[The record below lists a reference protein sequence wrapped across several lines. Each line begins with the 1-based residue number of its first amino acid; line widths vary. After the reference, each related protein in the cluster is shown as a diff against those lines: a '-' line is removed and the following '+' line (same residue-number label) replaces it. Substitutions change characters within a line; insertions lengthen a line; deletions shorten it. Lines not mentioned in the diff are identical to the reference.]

1 MRMLIATLSFALLLT
16 HSATSYAQEQE
27 TQAKLAAPQ
36 QTADEEL
43 KYDDGTTEG
52 QPVGQVSLA
61 IVNRL
66 TPTRYPATLKA
77 IRVFFRQVT
86 PSPIGKQ
93 IRLVAF
99 SRPTS
104 STDPPRNP
112 VYLVNQTVAIPQV
125 SSNGEFVD
133 FAIANGPTIT
143 SGDFFVGFQQG
154 NDAGV
159 PFFWFDSNT
168 PLANR
173 GYASFDNGVNYQGDI
188 RLGSDTGPFVNF
200 MIRALVTIP
209 AVGPLATVSAAS
221 FSPDGLAPE
230 AIGAAFG
237 SNLASGTTVATSVP
251 LPTTLGGVSVRV
263 RDGNNV
269 ERLAPLF
276 FVGTGQIN
284 YLIPAG
290 TANGQAL
297 VTVTNA
303 SGPVAS
309 GPLTIAAVAPGLF
322 TFESNGRG
330 YAAGYAL
337 RVSTSGPASVT
348 FFAQLNP
355 ATNTYVANPIEF
367 GPATDRIFCVFFGT
381 GIRGRSN
388 LGNVRASI
396 GGTNL
401 PVEFASAQ
409 GDLVGLDQV
418 NVEVPRSLAGRGDV
432 DVVLTVD
439 GKVANTVRVNF
450 K

>member
-1 MRMLIATLSFALLLT
+1 MRMLVATLCFSLLLT
-16 HSATSYAQEQE
+16 YGTASYAQGQE
-27 TQAKLAAPQ
+27 DQAKLAAPQ
-36 QTADEEL
+36 QTTDEEL

-52 QPVGQVSLA
+52 QPVGQVSLT
-61 IVNRL
+61 IINRL

-104 STDPPRNP
+104 SADAPRNP

-200 MIRALVTIP
+200 MIRALVTVP
-209 AVGPLATVSAAS
+209 SVGPLATVSAAS

-251 LPTTLGGVSVRV
+251 LPTTLGGVTVRV
-263 RDGNNV
+263 RDSNNV

-276 FVGTGQIN
+276 FVGTGQLN

-309 GPLTIAAVAPGLF
+309 GPLTIGAVAPGVF

-330 YAAGYAL
+330 YAAGYAQ
-337 RVSTSGPASVT
+337 RVASNGTGSVT
-348 FFAQLNP
+348 FFARLDA

-367 GPATDRIFCVFFGT
+367 GPATDRTFCVFFGT
-381 GIRGRSN
+381 GIRGRTGLN
-388 LGNVRASI
+388 NVRASI

-401 PVEFASAQ
+401 PVDFASAQ

-418 NVEVPRSLAGRGDV
+418 NVEVPRSFAGRGDV

>member
-1 MRMLIATLSFALLLT
+1 MRMLVATLCFALLLT
-16 HSATSYAQEQE
+16 YSTASYAQVQAD
-27 TQAKLAAPQ
+27 QAKLTAPQ
-36 QTADEEL
+36 QTTDEEL

-52 QPVGQVSLA
+52 QPVGQPSLA

-77 IRVFFRQVT
+77 IRVFFRQVN
-86 PSPIGKQ
+86 PSVVGKQ
-93 IRLVAF
+93 IRLLAF

-104 STDPPRNP
+104 GTNDPSNP
-112 VYLVNQTVAIPQV
+112 VYQVNQTVAIPPV
-125 SSNGEFVD
+125 SNNGEFVD
-133 FAIANGPTIT
+133 FAITNGPTIT
-143 SGDFFVGFQQG
+143 SGDFFIGFQQTA
-154 NDAGV
+154 DTGV

-173 GYASFDNGVNYQGDI
+173 GYASFDNGVTYQGNI
-188 RLGSDTGPFVNF
+188 QLSSGGSFINF

-251 LPTTLGGVSVRV
+251 LPTTLGGVSLRV
-263 RDGNNV
+263 RDSNNV

-309 GPLTIAAVAPGLF
+309 GPLAIGAVAPGLF

-337 RVSTSGPASVT
+337 RAPTSGPASVT
-348 FFAQLNP
+348 FFARLDS
-355 ATNTYVANPIEF
+355 ATNMYVAIPIEF
-367 GPATDRIFCVFFGT
+367 GPAATDRMFCIFFGT
-381 GIRGRSN
+381 GIRGRTN
-388 LGNVRASI
+388 LSNVRARI
-396 GGTNL
+396 GGTDL
-401 PVEFASAQ
+401 PVDFASAQ

-418 NVEVPRSLAGRGDV
+418 NVEVPRTFAGRGDV
-432 DVVLTVD
+432 DVVLMVD

>member
-1 MRMLIATLSFALLLT
+1 MRMLIATLCFALLLT

-27 TQAKLAAPQ
+27 TQAKLATPQ
-36 QTADEEL
+36 QTTDEEL

-52 QPVGQVSLA
+52 QPVGQASLT

-86 PSPIGKQ
+86 PTPVGKQ
-93 IRLVAF
+93 IRLLAF

-104 STDPPRNP
+104 SAEAPRNP
-112 VYLVNQTVAIPQV
+112 FYQVNQTVAIPTV
-125 SSNGEFVD
+125 SNNGEFVD

-143 SGDFFVGFQQG
+143 SGDFFVGFQQSADL
-154 NDAGV
+154 NV

-173 GYASFDNGVNYQGDI
+173 GYASFDNGVNYSGDI

-200 MIRALVTIP
+200 MIRALATIP

-221 FSPDGLAPE
+221 FSPEGLAPE

-237 SNLASGTTVATSVP
+237 ANLATGTTVATSVP
-251 LPTTLGGVSVRV
+251 LPTLLGGVSVRV
-263 RDGNNV
+263 RDSNNV

-284 YLIPAG
+284 YLIPPG

-297 VTVTNA
+297 VTASNA
-303 SGPVAS
+303 TGPVAS
-309 GPLTIAAVAPGLF
+309 GPLTVASVAPGLF

-337 RVSTSGPASVT
+337 RVPASGSATVT
-348 FFAQLNP
+348 FFARLD
-355 ATNTYVANPIEF
+355 AGTNTYVANPIEF
-367 GPATDRIFCVFFGT
+367 GPATDRTFCVFFGT
-381 GIRGRSN
+381 GIRGRTN
-388 LGNVRASI
+388 LSSVRASL
-396 GGTNL
+396 GGTSL
-401 PVEFASAQ
+401 PVDFASAQ

-418 NVEVPRSLAGRGDV
+418 NVEVPRTFAGRGDV

-439 GKVANTVRVNF
+439 GKIANTVRVNF
-450 K
+450 R